1 MSAENQTLDQKS
13 KIEAR
18 TRDMGGLGRDRE
30 ARNDKSRGLPLD
42 QKAPNQPMAVEK
54 AGLVEGLKYVR
65 RLIFKGLLL
74 PYVRGNQPALITYKR
89 APTEEQD
96 RHMLYRSRCEALFEH
111 VYESYRGDGESVY
124 RDAA

>member
-42 QKAPNQPMAVEK
+42 QMTPNRLMVVKK
-54 AGLVEGLKYVR
+54 AGFFEGPKYVR
-65 RLIFKGLLL
+65 RLIFKGLFL
-74 PYVRGNQPALITYKR
+74 PNG
-89 APTEEQD
+89 
-96 RHMLYRSRCEALFEH
+96 RS
-111 VYESYRGDGESVY
+111 
-124 RDAA
+124 